1 MGFSLGTRPRANPLG
16 ELTGPTAVGGAPI
29 EVRTISLPGQECQ
42 PTQLTR
48 RAPPGDPP
56 GGDRLTR
63 WQMSLLT
70 LQQRPE
76 VSTRIDTG
84 R

>member
-1 MGFSLGTRPRANPLG
+1 VGFFLGTRPCANPLG
-16 ELTGPTAVGGAPI
+16 ELTRPTVVGGAPI
-29 EVRTISLPGQECQ
+29 EVRTSQTGQECQ
-42 PTQLTR
+42 PTHLTR

-63 WQMSLLT
+63 WQMSVLP
-70 LQQRPE
+70 LQQQPE
-76 VSTRIDTG
+76 VPTRIDKG